1 MSEQERKGT
10 GAEGPVEN
18 PRSKRR
24 FSTRRKAEA
33 VPRLLR
39 GEDLETLSRELG
51 VAAHELSRWHERYLA
66 SGQAALKQRPAHDR
80 DDEIQRL
87 KTKVGDLTMDNE
99 LLFERIHAM
108 ETGRPFS
115 GRRSKR

>member
-1 MSEQERKGT
+1 MSESERDGT
-10 GAEGPVEN
+10 GADAPVEN

-33 VPRLLR
+33 VLRLLR

-51 VAAHELSRWHERYLA
+51 VGAYELSWWRERFLA
-66 SGQAALKQRPAHDR
+66 SGQAALNQRPADDR
-80 DDEIQRL
+80 NEETQRL
-87 KTKVGDLTMDNE
+87 KTKVGDLSMDNK

-108 ETGRPFS
+108 EAGRSFS

>member
-10 GAEGPVEN
+10 GAEAPVEN

-33 VPRLLR
+33 VLRLLR

-51 VAAHELSRWHERYLA
+51 VAAHELTRWRERFLA
-66 SGQAALKQRPAHDR
+66 SGQGALKQRVADDR

>member
-1 MSEQERKGT
+1 MSESERDGT
-10 GAEGPVEN
+10 GASAPVEN
-18 PRSKRR
+18 PRTKRR
-24 FSTRRKAEA
+24 FSVQRKSEA
-33 VPRLLR
+33 VLRLLR

-51 VAAHELSRWHERYLA
+51 VAAHELSRWRERFLA
-66 SGQAALKQRPAHDR
+66 SGQAALKQRPADDR